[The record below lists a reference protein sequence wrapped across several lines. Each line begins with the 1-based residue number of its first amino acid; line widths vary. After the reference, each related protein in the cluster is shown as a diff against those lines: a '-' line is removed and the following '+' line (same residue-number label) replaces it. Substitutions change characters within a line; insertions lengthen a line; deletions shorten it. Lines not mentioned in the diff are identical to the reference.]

1 MKKGK
6 IIIVVIVAALIVF
19 AIVLTGCDTNSAI
32 PSPTPVVSAE
42 PEPTAVATIEQPEPT
57 PTPDTVVLGNIP
69 KAMLP
74 DEDPDTDDTGK
85 VIVPDAYTVVE
96 DKDGATLPD
105 NIPFRVYSFI
115 DVDGN
120 THYRAFGYRTGA
132 DSMIY
137 DIGFYEITIENRNKT
152 DAAPVSVR
160 LTASATATPTA
171 TQDPVA
177 FVTGTNGIVV
187 MFDPVNAKPVDLEAE
202 KETYASIDEDNS
214 NGNSNS
220 GDNGKSTSSNSGS
233 KTSGNTGSGSGS
245 GSSSG
250 SGSGGSN
257 PTPTSA
263 PTSAPTPE
271 PTSAPTPAPTSA
283 PAPQPGD
290 PGYLP
295 PVMTPPPEVTGPPP
309 TDWGNEPPPTQDF

>member
-19 AIVLTGCDTNSAI
+19 AIVLTGCDANSAV
-32 PSPTPVVSAE
+32 PSPTPVVSVE
-42 PEPTAVATIEQPEPT
+42 PEPTAVATIEQPEST

-96 DKDGATLPD
+96 DKEGTTLPD
-105 NIPFRVYSFI
+105 NIPFTVYSFI

-120 THYRAFGYRTGA
+120 THYRAFGFRTGA
-132 DSMIY
+132 DNMIY

-160 LTASATATPTA
+160 LTASATSTPTA
-171 TQDPVA
+171 TQDPIA

-202 KETYASIDEDNS
+202 KEIYTLAD
-214 NGNSNS
+214 GGKKT
-220 GDNGKSTSSNSGS
+220 GDVDKGK
-233 KTSGNTGSGSGS
+233 TGDSDSDGEI
-245 GSSSG
+245 
-250 SGSGGSN
+250 GGSTPTPKPTTKPKPN
-257 PTPTSA
+257 PTSVPTTAPAPDPTSA
-263 PTSAPTPE
+263 PIPEPTAVSTPEPTVAPTPE
-271 PTSAPTPAPTSA
+271 PTVAPTPEPT
-283 PAPQPGD
+283 PWIPD
-290 PGYLP
+290 LP
-295 PVMTPPPEVTGPPP
+295 VPSNPP
-309 TDWGNEPPPTQDF
+309 DWNG